1 MNSGVFGSVTH
12 DCEAINKGTNT
23 HSEKIKTIE
32 NTMDIDRES
41 KNSIRDY
48 LNYGMWNIKWNT
60 FTSNNRLNIV
70 GSNAIFN
77 QVWRF
82 IK

>member
-48 LNYGMWNIKWNT
+48 LNYGM
-60 FTSNNRLNIV
+60 
-70 GSNAIFN
+70 
-77 QVWRF
+77 
-82 IK
+82 